1 MFKTNKYVI
10 LTIISTLCL
19 SAFASNDGLKKDR
32 VIKKSKTTYR
42 HERGLDQTEPDPMP
56 KETSCERFQRQV
68 DEAFLGRDWEERYRC
83 GIDVS
88 HYQGKINWDDL
99 VEDKRVGFVYLK
111 ATEGATLVDNTYD
124 FNFTEAKRVGLKV
137 GSYHFYSTTIP
148 ISQQIE
154 NFSAALKQYD
164 QDLVPIVDVEVRGKK
179 SHDTFCAELDSF
191 LVMVTKACGTKPM
204 IYTSSNFY
212 NKYMAGRF
220 DDYKLFIARYHLE
233 APTLIDDRQY
243 VLWQYTSKGRVKGIA
258 GAVDMNRI
266 PDEFTFNELLF
277 CSDL

>member
-1 MFKTNKYVI
+1 
-10 LTIISTLCL
+10 
-19 SAFASNDGLKKDR
+19 
-32 VIKKSKTTYR
+32 
-42 HERGLDQTEPDPMP
+42 MP

-164 QDLVPIVDVEVRGKK
+164 QDLVPIVDVEVR
-179 SHDTFCAELDSF
+179 ER
-191 LVMVTKACGTKPM
+191 KATIRSAPNS
-204 IYTSSNFY
+204 IRSS
-212 NKYMAGRF
+212 
-220 DDYKLFIARYHLE
+220 
-233 APTLIDDRQY
+233 
-243 VLWQYTSKGRVKGIA
+243 
-258 GAVDMNRI
+258 
-266 PDEFTFNELLF
+266 
-277 CSDL
+277 